1 MTDQGSEYADFIQGE
16 LADEEARRS
25 SVNNR
30 AFTSITASGT
40 QFAIATGLL
49 LFLRGKDWLPRH
61 GAAWAFA
68 MSLSLYLISVG
79 LGLLA
84 TQSHTTSVASPQTM
98 RSMLTTRWTDHQ
110 VDARNSVAA
119 VRVNAIEALREGTEH
134 KTKWLKQS
142 VSAQIAAMTALAVA
156 VVLSSV

>member
-1 MTDQGSEYADFIQGE
+1 MTDQGSEYADFVKGE

-25 SVNNR
+25 SVNTR

-40 QFAIATGLL
+40 QFAVATGLL

-68 MSLSLYLISVG
+68 VSLSLYLISVG

-84 TQSHTTSVASPQTM
+84 TQSHKTTVASPETM
-98 RSMLTTRWTDHQ
+98 RTMLTERWMDHQ
-110 VDARNSVAA
+110 IDARNSVAA
-119 VRVNAIEALREGTEH
+119 VRVNAIEALREGTGS
-134 KTKWLKQS
+134 KTKWLKRS
-142 VSAQIAAMTALAVA
+142 VWAQIAAMTALAVA
-156 VVLSSV
+156 VVQSTV

>member
-1 MTDQGSEYADFIQGE
+1 MTDQGFEYADFVKGE

-25 SVNNR
+25 SVNTR

-68 MSLSLYLISVG
+68 VSLSLYLMSVG

-84 TQSHTTSVASPQTM
+84 TQSHKTSVASPETM
-98 RSMLTTRWTDHQ
+98 RRMLTDRWTDHQ
-110 VDARNSVAA
+110 VDARNSVAF
-119 VRVNAIEALREGTEH
+119 VRVNAIEALRQGTGS
-134 KTKWLKQS
+134 KAKWLKRS
-142 VSAQIAAMTALAVA
+142 VWARISAMTALAVA
-156 VVLSSV
+156 VVLSTV